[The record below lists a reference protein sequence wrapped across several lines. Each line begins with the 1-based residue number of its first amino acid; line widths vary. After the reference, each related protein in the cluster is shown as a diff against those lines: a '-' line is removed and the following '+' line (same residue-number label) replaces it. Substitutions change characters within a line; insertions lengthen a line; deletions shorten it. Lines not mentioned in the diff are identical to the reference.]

1 MESGRH
7 RDPAGAATAGSR
19 RPCWPAPDVA
29 PSASVGAPAL
39 VLLGYIP
46 FSSLKTPPGT
56 RLHRHR
62 EPAWKNGA
70 LTYLCNGVG
79 AGM

>member
-1 MESGRH
+1 MLTVESGRH
-7 RDPAGAATAGSR
+7 RDPAGAAIAGSR

-46 FSSLKTPPGT
+46 FS
-56 RLHRHR
+56 
-62 EPAWKNGA
+62 
-70 LTYLCNGVG
+70 
-79 AGM
+79 